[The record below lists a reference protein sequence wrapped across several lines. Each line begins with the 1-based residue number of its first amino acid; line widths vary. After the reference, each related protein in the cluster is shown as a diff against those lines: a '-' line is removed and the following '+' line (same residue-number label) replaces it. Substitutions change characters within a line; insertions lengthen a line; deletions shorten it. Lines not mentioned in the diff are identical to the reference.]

1 MEHDIIG
8 ITAVSRAG
16 RDKGR
21 RFAVIGIA
29 DESRV
34 YVADGETRRLEKPKK
49 KKLKHLSLEKARIP
63 LDETLLKGDRGAAD
77 AYIRKA
83 LAALATNQCDC
94 NEEG

>member
-8 ITAVSRAG
+8 IVATSRAG

-21 RFAVIGIA
+21 SFAVVGIA

-34 YVADGETRRLEKPKK
+34 YVADGKTRKLEKPKK
-49 KKLKHLSLEKARIP
+49 KKLRHLFLGKARIP
-63 LDETLLKGDRGAAD
+63 LDETLLKGDKGVAD

-83 LAALATNQCDC
+83 LAELQTTPVRL
-94 NEEG
+94 